1 MFGFLCF
8 MLNALPDVTMIVF
21 QQRFLSGSNGKQTKG
36 LCVLDIYLI
45 TKLCLQHQL
54 YRFKS

>member
-21 QQRFLSGSNGKQTKG
+21 EQLFLSGGNGKQTQG
-36 LCVLDIYLI
+36 LCMLDIYLI

-54 YRFKS
+54 YLSKS

>member
-21 QQRFLSGSNGKQTKG
+21 QQLFLSGGNGKQTQG
-36 LCVLDIYLI
+36 LCMLDIYLI

-54 YRFKS
+54 YLFKS